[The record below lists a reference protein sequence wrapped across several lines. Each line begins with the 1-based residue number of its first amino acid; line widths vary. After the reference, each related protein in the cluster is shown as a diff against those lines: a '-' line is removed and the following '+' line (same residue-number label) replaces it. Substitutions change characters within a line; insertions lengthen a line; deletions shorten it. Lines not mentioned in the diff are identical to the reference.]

1 MRVIRAE
8 NVNDAFYRGLD
19 LFQVPINYRRQKS
32 RNGITLEAKEAVST
46 VYNRPWERVL
56 FDKTR
61 DANPFFHLVEAIW
74 MLTGSKSLD
83 PIIEFNPGMIDFSD
97 DGETLNGAYGFRWF
111 EQFDLDQIQWN
122 INVLE
127 ADPESRRAV
136 LQMWDPSC
144 DLNSPS
150 TDIPCNT
157 NIYFKIREGNLN
169 MTVCN
174 RSNDMLW
181 GAYGANAVH
190 MSVLQEYVAA
200 ALNVSIGTYTQIS
213 DSLHIYENK
222 QWKKLKNIELPI
234 SPMFTGISLMPKYP
248 NTYPLVD
255 NASTFIAEC
264 KRFLFT
270 PRLHEWDGYSWDNSF
285 FPNVL
290 EPMVDAFR
298 AHKRR
303 DYVEAKE
310 HLGKIKAEDWEIAC
324 RNWITKRQTAYELK

>member
-19 LFQVPINYRRQKS
+19 LFQVPVNYRRQKS

-56 FDKTR
+56 FDKDR

-111 EQFDLDQIQWN
+111 KQFDLDQIQWN

-200 ALNVSIGTYTQIS
+200 ALNVSIGTYTQVS

-264 KRFLFT
+264 KRFIFT

-290 EPMVDAFR
+290 EPMVNAFR

>member
-56 FDKTR
+56 FDKAR

-83 PIIEFNPGMIDFSD
+83 PIIEFNSGMIDFSD

-144 DLNSPS
+144 DLNSQS

-264 KRFLFT
+264 KRFLFK
-270 PRLHEWDGYSWDNSF
+270 PRIGPWDNQF
-285 FPNVL
+285 FPEVL
-290 EPMVDAFR
+290 EPMVNAFR

-324 RNWITKRQTAYELK
+324 KNWITKRQTAYELK